1 MVVPEREKGVKSFRI
16 PRAFFRGGIF
26 FAIGIFLLV
35 IILGYDYVK
44 ILGHLYENKHLTI
57 ENRQL
62 REQIQLNLMKI
73 NTLTDDLERI
83 RIFERKLRVIT
94 GLDANQSESI
104 ETEKIGPSDL
114 VPEEI
119 DLQKIEKENKSEIN
133 EGQSSYFQPLLKMIL
148 GEAYASINQKKSFE
162 ESIEDVS
169 DLKETIN
176 NGLRDLWPRF
186 AEIKRHLKEA
196 QDEELMEKSESYQK
210 LKTLYEKKMA
220 MQFGL
225 ATGYSLTKE
234 WSELTRQSFELSKS
248 FAQFDHQFNNIKKFI
263 KTLEV
268 DVHKLDQYLL
278 DKESFLKSTPTLLPT
293 KGWITSYYGPR
304 QSHYSNR
311 IKMHEGIDIGAQ
323 NGTPIMA
330 PADGVVTYSG
340 HKPGF
345 GLFIQLDHGY
355 GIETAFAHSQSLSAK
370 KGQTITRGQVI
381 ARVGSTGYST
391 APHVHYEVR
400 VNGTPVDPLY
410 YILD

>member
-1 MVVPEREKGVKSFRI
+1 MIVPEREKGVKSFRI
-16 PRAFFRGGIF
+16 PRSIYKGTIF
-26 FAIGIFLLV
+26 FAIGLVFL
-35 IILGYDYVK
+35 IGILTYDYVK
-44 ILGHLYENKHLTI
+44 ILRHLYENKHLMI

-94 GLDANQSESI
+94 GLDAMQSVHGQE
-104 ETEKIGPSDL
+104 EDKINPTDL
-114 VPEEI
+114 SPQEI
-119 DLQKIEKENKSEIN
+119 DLQKIEKENKEQPVD
-133 EGQSSYFQPLLKMIL
+133 GQSFFNFKEILSIGL
-148 GEAYASINQKKSFE
+148 GEVYAK
-162 ESIEDVS
+162 S
-169 DLKETIN
+169 DLESEN
-176 NGLRDLWPRF
+176 EDQSFADLWPKLPRF
-186 AEIKRHLKEA
+186 GGHLKEI
-196 QDEELMEKSESYQK
+196 QKEGVMESNKNYK
-210 LKTLYEKKMA
+210 NLKNLYEKKMA
-220 MQFGL
+220 TQFGL
-225 ATGYSLTKE
+225 ATGYSITKE
-234 WSELTRQSFELSKS
+234 WSELTQQSFELAKS
-248 FAQFDHQFNNIKKFI
+248 FARFDYQFNNIKKYI

-268 DVHKLDQYLL
+268 DVHKLDEYLL
-278 DKESFLKSTPTLLPT
+278 DKESFLRSTPTLLPT
-293 KGWITSYYGPR
+293 RGWVTSYYGPR

-355 GIETAFAHSQSLSAK
+355 GIETAFAHAQLLVAK
-370 KGQTITRGQVI
+370 KGQVIKRGQMI

>member
-16 PRAFFRGGIF
+16 PRNIFRGAVFLSIGLVF
-26 FAIGIFLLV
+26 LIGILT
-35 IILGYDYVK
+35 YDYVK
-44 ILGHLYENKHLTI
+44 ILGHLYENKHLMI

-94 GLDANQSESI
+94 GLDAMKSDQSDE
-104 ETEKIGPSDL
+104 EKINPTDL
-114 VPEEI
+114 SPQEI
-119 DLQKIEKENKSEIN
+119 DLQKIEKENTKEQPV
-133 EGQSSYFQPLLKMIL
+133 EGQSFFNFKNFLHL
-148 GEAYASINQKKSFE
+148 GLAEAYAKNDRIPETETEDTSFA
-162 ESIEDVS
+162 
-169 DLKETIN
+169 
-176 NGLRDLWPRF
+176 DLWPKLP
-186 AEIKRHLKEA
+186 EYHGHLKEI
-196 QDEELMEKSESYQK
+196 QNEDLMESSENYK
-210 LKTLYEKKMA
+210 NLKNLYEKKMA
-220 MQFGL
+220 AQFGL
-225 ATGYSLTKE
+225 AAGYSITKE
-234 WSELTRQSFELSKS
+234 WSELTHQSFELAKS
-248 FAQFDHQFNNIKKFI
+248 FARFDYQFNNIKKFI

-268 DVHKLDQYLL
+268 DVHKLDEFLL

-293 KGWITSYYGPR
+293 RGWITSYYGPR

-311 IKMHEGIDIGAQ
+311 IKMHEGLDIGAQ

-330 PADGVVTYSG
+330 PADGIVTYSA

-355 GIETAFAHSQSLSAK
+355 GIETAFAHAQTLTAK
-370 KGQTITRGQVI
+370 KGQVVKRGQMI